1 MGTPSRRRRR
11 VDFKLL
17 RTCIPDSDDVEA
29 AEAALIAMSKPRRPA
44 AEPAEPAVEDKPHRD
59 DRVAKAW
66 SAFLKRVED
75 GHGWRVRKEL
85 GAETVLDPVY
95 PDRHVQQRFLE
106 ARGALDSRLTVTY
119 HGTKWRNIGSIKQRG
134 LLVPGHGGVNVAN
147 GSAHGVGVYT
157 AQIGSAS
164 LSRGFS
170 DSDTLFVCA
179 VCDTSEPLPEHDPS
193 SCVAFKPSMTHVQ
206 TRFPRFFTFQ
216 GKKFGAH
223 ALTQESAEVRH
234 VGSAVVVFEER
245 CVVPVFT
252 ARIPAKEEPRGA
264 EVQPEKVEPWI
275 EGPQQ
280 IGRRRLVVPEAG
292 KELIRFGTLASG
304 RSGETV
310 WLPALPKPDV
320 TSHERA
326 VQRRRCC
333 RMWQRCRW
341 ADRRTK
347 RDRFGH
353 V

>member
-1 MGTPSRRRRR
+1 MGTPSRRRQR

-29 AEAALIAMSKPRRPA
+29 AEAALIAMSKPRGPA
-44 AEPAEPAVEDKPHRD
+44 AEPAEPAPEDKPRSA

-106 ARGALDSRLTVTY
+106 ACETLDSHLTVTY
-119 HGTKWRNIGSIKQRG
+119 HGTKARNIDSIKQRG
-134 LLVPGHGGVNVAN
+134 LLVPGHGGVKVVN

-164 LSRGFS
+164 LSRGFC

-179 VCDTSEPLPEHDPS
+179 VCDTSEPLPEQDPS
-193 SCVAFKPSMTHVQ
+193 SYVAFKPSMTHVQ
-206 TRFPRFFTFQ
+206 TCFPRLFTFQ
-216 GKKFGAH
+216 GKTFGAH
-223 ALTQESAEVRH
+223 KLTQESAEVRH
-234 VGSAVVVFEER
+234 VGNAVVVFEER

-252 ARIPAKEEPRGA
+252 ARIPAKEPQGA
-264 EVQPEKVEPWI
+264 EDQPEKVEPW
-275 EGPQQ
+275 EAGPQQ

-304 RSGETV
+304 RSGQTV
-310 WLPALPKPDV
+310 WLPPLPKPDV

-326 VQRRRCC
+326 VQRRRYC
-333 RMWQRCRW
+333 RMWQCRRV
-341 ADRRTK
+341 ADRQTK
-347 RDRFGH
+347 RDRLGH
-353 V
+353 F